1 MNMKKIKKDI
11 ILNKVIQPLIT
22 FLLFNILLDFILLLI
37 IQKEYMLYVAI
48 FNIILLGIS
57 GIYYAVNKD
66 KRLSISEILLFIS
79 HSKENEKNGINY
91 LIRNYC
97 VQELLNNIEN
107 INKIIKNSGWLLEN
121 IDEELILIGLKNES
135 FIEYLK
141 TIEYNMIEKYLNKQ
155 IKLMEFEKK
164 DGEYKYFIKYLEK
177 EYIIKQEKE
186 QLKNN
191 LLNF

>member
-57 GIYYAVNKD
+57 GIYYSVNKD
-66 KRLSISEILLFIS
+66 KRLRISEILLFIS

-141 TIEYNMIEKYLNKQ
+141 TVEYNTIEKYLNKQ
-155 IKLMEFEKK
+155 IKLMEFERK
-164 DGEYKYFIKYLEK
+164 DSEYKYFIKYLEK
-177 EYIIKQEKE
+177 EYIIKEEKE